1 VLINWDLNKTEKSE
15 TKRKGR
21 IPGKK
26 SSAGTNKIFENEFQ
40 SALENISTGDSMN
53 IDIILNELN
62 EIENRLIDNPNS
74 SNFFEFQSFIKEVS
88 GKLINKAFKLVH
100 FNDSKKKQYEYVRI
114 IDEKL
119 KELYSQILKK
129 DGNKTKISIIMG
141 NIRGIIL
148 DLSA

>member
-1 VLINWDLNKTEKSE
+1 MLINWDLNKTEKSE

-26 SSAGTNKIFENEFQ
+26 SIAGTNKIFENEFQ